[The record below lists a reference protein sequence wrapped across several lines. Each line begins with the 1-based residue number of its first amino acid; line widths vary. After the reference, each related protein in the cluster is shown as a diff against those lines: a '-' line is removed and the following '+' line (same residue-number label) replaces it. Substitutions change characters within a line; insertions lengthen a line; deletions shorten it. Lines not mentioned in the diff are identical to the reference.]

1 MKTID
6 AFEASHFCSGR
17 SLIRGLSEPDLAD
30 NPELWA
36 QIWERFRAELLP
48 DWIARHPGDRP
59 AAWWEFDNCEEILED
74 ETVPEFLNRLGL
86 IEPEELDAIREKAQD
101 LAAFNRGRKGGGP
114 NSHYNPPDDI
124 HLFAINHGLLTP
136 EEVDILT
143 V

>member
-6 AFEASHFCSGR
+6 AFEAAHFCSGR
-17 SLIRGLSEPDLAD
+17 ALIRGLRDPDLVD

-59 AAWWEFDNCEEILED
+59 AAWWEFDCVEEIGEG
-74 ETVPEFLNRLGL
+74 ETVPEFLYRLGL
-86 IEPEELDAIREKAQD
+86 IEPDELDAIRKKAQD
-101 LAAFNRGRKGGGP
+101 LAAFNRGRKGAGP
-114 NSHYNPPDDI
+114 NSHYIPPDDI
-124 HLFAINHGLLTP
+124 HIFAIDMGLLTP
-136 EEVDILT
+136 EEVEVLT